1 MQNGPDRPNS
11 TGNYRSN
18 PVARESQRR
27 NVQGG
32 YNPRPAQPRNPHA
45 APGSRPAR
53 RPMSR
58 AEYEAMVRQRK
69 RQNMI
74 AFGALAAVLIV
85 VIIAV
90 VLILTP
96 GKPEKDQTVNAVSN
110 SVQMQTADVQSGQDA
125 QSEQDARSDQDTQTE
140 QDVQTAEEPSGEAAE
155 DDGSAAALTATEV
168 PEPVDPPAQTLE
180 GELRSVRL
188 RVVGDIM
195 VTEDQLKYAIKA
207 GYSFDNQFELINDI
221 LQNADYT
228 IGNLE
233 TTVGK
238 YGNKSYSG
246 YPLFNSPTQI
256 LDTLK
261 TAGFDMLTLANNHML
276 DRWFDGMKNTV
287 NNVEKWGFDH
297 VGAYRTQEER
307 NTPVVKEIGGIKIGF
322 VAYTHSTNT
331 QEKVCDE
338 AAVKYGV
345 PYLYKSDIA
354 SDIKKLRAA
363 GAEVIIAFPH
373 WGDEYVRKPD
383 DNQVA
388 YAKKLAKAGADIIIG
403 SHSHMVQPMGY
414 QTVTQSDGSQ
424 KDVFIMFSMG
434 NFISTHTTAYTDSGI
449 ILDFTINEQ
458 PDGTFTCDNVGYI
471 PTYCWIHD
479 NTVQVL
485 APSQYLDSAPAGMSN
500 ADYSTMM
507 DRYYGTIELIGDQF
521 SVLKR

>member
-1 MQNGPDRPNS
+1 MQNGSDRYS
-11 TGNYRSN
+11 QTGSYRGN
-18 PVARESQRR
+18 PVAREAQRR
-27 NVQGG
+27 NMQGN
-32 YNPRPAQPRNPHA
+32 YNPRPAQPR
-45 APGSRPAR
+45 PAQTGTVR
-53 RPMSR
+53 RPMNR
-58 AEYEAMVRQRK
+58 ADYEAMRRRRK

-74 AFGALAAVLIV
+74 AFGALAAVLVI

-90 VLILTP
+90 VLIL
-96 GKPEKDQTVNAVSN
+96 KPDKPKEDQVVSAISQ
-110 SVQMQTADVQSGQDA
+110 SVG
-125 QSEQDARSDQDTQTE
+125 TQ
-140 QDVQTAEEPSGEAAE
+140 QPDPTAEAADNTAEAPADETPAGEASAE
-155 DDGSAAALTATEV
+155 ATDADATQNAGGDDSAAIPAATDV
-168 PEPVDPPAQTLE
+168 PEPVEPPVQQLT
-180 GELRSVRL
+180 GELRSVRM

-195 VTEDQLKYAIKA
+195 VTEDQLKYAVKA
-207 GYSFDNQFELINDI
+207 GYSFDNQFEMISDI
-221 LQNADYT
+221 LNNADYT

-238 YGNKSYSG
+238 YGNKAYSG

-261 TAGFDMLTLANNHML
+261 TSGFDMLTLANNHML

-331 QEKVCDE
+331 QEKVCDKD
-338 AAVKYGV
+338 AVTYGV

-354 SDIKKLRAA
+354 ADIKKLRAA
-363 GAEVIIAFPH
+363 GAEVVIAFPH
-373 WGDEYVRKPD
+373 WGDEYIRKPD
-383 DNQVA
+383 DNQIA
-388 YAKKLAKAGADIIIG
+388 YAKKIAKAGADIIIG
-403 SHSHMVQPMGY
+403 SHSHKVQPMGF
-414 QTVTQSDGSQ
+414 QTVKQSDGSS

-434 NFISTHTTAYTDSGI
+434 NFISTHTTEYTDSGI

-485 APSQYLDSAPAGMSN
+485 APSQYLDKAPAGMSN
-500 ADYSTMM
+500 ADYNTMM
-507 DRYYGTIELIGDQF
+507 ERYYGTIDLIGGEF
-521 SVLKR
+521 NVLKR